1 LFFIIFINKIKFS
14 LKILPLK
21 KGEAEIQKLFN
32 EKAGSYLQK
41 PLYLTLNFNF

>member
-32 EKAGSYLQK
+32 DKVRFLSSKTALSYFK
-41 PLYLTLNFNF
+41 F